1 MKLAVLVLIASTTAP
16 VESLRLRRGA
26 AAEIEPQEAAEEPEA
41 AIAIVDGDSDR
52 GEGRE
57 LLATWCPS
65 TTPTLWHPNY
75 SVAWID
81 SGCIQTRDC
90 NSPGYAT
97 QLECCK
103 GQYGGQTSGAC
114 LAGLPAPP
122 TNAPT
127 NAAGA
132 GGKWYADYGTSWPA
146 AGCKITTPYPIYATT
161 FFDTQLECCKGQYGG
176 QTSGAC
182 LAGLPAPPTNAPTNA
197 AGAAAA
203 KWYADYA
210 TPWPS
215 AGCKS
220 ETPYPIYATYFYDS
234 ELACCKGA
242 YGGQDSGACL
252 GGLPNP
258 PTKVPTALP
267 TLKPTSA
274 AGAGGQWYADYGT
287 VWSIAGCKNTLPLP
301 IYTIVTYS
309 NQLEC
314 CKAAYGGQTSNACVQ
329 GLPNPPTKAPTAQP
343 TSKPTAT
350 PTAKPTSKPTATP
363 TAKPTSTP
371 TSAPTTSKPTT
382 SKPV

>member
-26 AAEIEPQEAAEEPEA
+26 AAAIEPQEAAEEPEA
-41 AIAIVDGDSDR
+41 AIAIIDGDSDR

-90 NSPGYAT
+90 NSPGYA
-97 QLECCK
+97 
-103 GQYGGQTSGAC
+103 
-114 LAGLPAPP
+114 
-122 TNAPT
+122 
-127 NAAGA
+127 
-132 GGKWYADYGTSWPA
+132 
-146 AGCKITTPYPIYATT
+146 
-161 FFDTQLECCKGQYGG
+161 TQLECCKGQYGG

-301 IYTIVTYS
+301 IYTIVTYGS
-309 NQLEC
+309 QLEC
-314 CKAAYGGQTSNACVQ
+314 CKSAYAGQMSNACVQ

-350 PTAKPTSKPTATP
+350 PTAKPTATP